1 MLRFYKM
8 LNANS
13 GNFIWVKPEMI
24 DAIHMHSIEPEEGCS
39 ILVSGEW
46 IYVKQLPGEIIKF
59 VHKELDSRDG
69 KK

>member
-1 MLRFYKM
+1 
-8 LNANS
+8 
-13 GNFIWVKPEMI
+13 MI